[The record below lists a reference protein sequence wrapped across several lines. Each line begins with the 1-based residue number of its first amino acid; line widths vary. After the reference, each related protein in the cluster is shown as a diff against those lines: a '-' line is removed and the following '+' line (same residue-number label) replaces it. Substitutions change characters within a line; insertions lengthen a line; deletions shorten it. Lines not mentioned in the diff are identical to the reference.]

1 MSDIERQDEMKNNFR
16 ISSSSLMKK
25 NSFKN
30 INEEIRKYI
39 ENLTEAFQII
49 YSEKSFML
57 FFYIEQKDYINNFIK
72 NVLNQIILNA
82 LQEEIYNEN
91 IIELMSNFFYSI
103 IKLLLINESNSYPE
117 LPKIVVENSITTD
130 QTVLKNMIRKISLF
144 NQI

>member
-1 MSDIERQDEMKNNFR
+1 MSDIERQDEMKKNFR

-57 FFYIEQKDYINNFIK
+57 FIFYIEQQCY
-72 NVLNQIILNA
+72 
-82 LQEEIYNEN
+82 
-91 IIELMSNFFYSI
+91 
-103 IKLLLINESNSYPE
+103 
-117 LPKIVVENSITTD
+117 
-130 QTVLKNMIRKISLF
+130 
-144 NQI
+144 